1 VRPCRLAAIGRAL
14 NLKRHFLA
22 FSQRAALLGAGLAVL
37 LTVLPGCNEIKQD
50 VSDAPAVAALSDTV
64 HALPGL
70 HGTSGLEVHAV
81 RSIKTVIVHKI
92 ALMPLIDEPDQVD
105 RTLPPGAAQSITAAS
120 YARANELGGWEVV
133 PQDDVDA
140 ALQQLPPLTVA
151 DLDQNALALGRKV
164 AADGVIYGS
173 VHLYR
178 ERVGFDYAA
187 QEPASV
193 AFTLRFVDE
202 KSQQVVWTAKF
213 AREQKALAQNILDL
227 PNFVSH
233 GARWVRAHD
242 IAVEGI
248 NGALDNL
255 QSKLTIEPVVQGK

>member
-1 VRPCRLAAIGRAL
+1 VRGGRLGP
-14 NLKRHFLA
+14 LA
-22 FSQRAALLGAGLAVL
+22 VAAALLVAG
-37 LTVLPGCNEIKQD
+37 CMD
-50 VSDAPAVAALSDTV
+50 VAHDMANSPAVTAMSDTV
-64 HALPGL
+64 SALPGL
-70 HGTSGLEVHAV
+70 HGTTGLEIHAV
-81 RSIKTVIVHKI
+81 RSIKTVIIHKI
-92 ALMPLIDEPDQVD
+92 AVMPLIDEPDQID
-105 RTLPPGAAQSITAAS
+105 KTLPADAAQSITAAI

-133 PQDDVDA
+133 PQDDVDE

-164 AADGVIYGS
+164 AADGVIYGT
-173 VHLYR
+173 VNRYR

-187 QEPASV
+187 QSPAAV
-193 AFTLRFVDE
+193 AFMLEFVDE
-202 KSQQVVWTAKF
+202 NSKQVVWTAKY
-213 AREQKALAQNILDL
+213 AHEQKALSQNILDL

-255 QSKLTIEPVVQGK
+255 QSKLTIEPILQGK

>member
-1 VRPCRLAAIGRAL
+1 VRAGRLGRLLAAT
-14 NLKRHFLA
+14 
-22 FSQRAALLGAGLAVL
+22 VL
-37 LTVLPGCNEIKQD
+37 LVAGCTDVAHD
-50 VSDAPAVAALSDTV
+50 VSNSPAVNAMSDTV
-64 HALPGL
+64 QALPGL

-81 RSIKTVIVHKI
+81 RSIRAVIVHKI
-92 ALMPLIDEPDQVD
+92 AVMPMVDQPDQIGKS
-105 RTLPPGAAQSITAAS
+105 LPPDAAQSITAAI

-151 DLDQNALALGRKV
+151 DLDRNALALGRKV
-164 AADGVIYGS
+164 AADGVIYGA
-173 VHLYR
+173 VNHYR

-187 QEPASV
+187 QTPAAV
-193 AFTLRFVDE
+193 AFALNFVDE
-202 KSQQVVWTAKF
+202 NSKQVVWTAKF
-213 AREQKALAQNILDL
+213 AREQKALSQNILDL

-248 NGALDNL
+248 NGALDDL

>member
-1 VRPCRLAAIGRAL
+1 VRCGRILRLAAATAMLRL
-14 NLKRHFLA
+14 MPCC
-22 FSQRAALLGAGLAVL
+22 QDLGH
-37 LTVLPGCNEIKQD
+37 N
-50 VSDAPAVAALSDTV
+50 VSNTPVFNAMSDTV

-81 RSIKTVIVHKI
+81 RSIKTVVVHKI
-92 ALMPLIDEPDQVD
+92 AVMPLVDQPDQID
-105 RTLPPGAAQSITAAS
+105 KTLPADAAQSITAAI
-120 YARANELGGWEVV
+120 YARASELGGWEVA
-133 PQDDVDA
+133 PQEDVDT

-151 DLDQNALALGRKV
+151 DLEQNALALALKI
-164 AADGVIYGS
+164 AADGVIYGTVS
-173 VHLYR
+173 RYR

-187 QEPASV
+187 QSPAAV
-193 AFTLRFVDE
+193 AFTLNFMDE
-202 KSQQVVWTAKF
+202 KSKQVVWTAKF
-213 AREQKALAQNILDL
+213 AREQKALSQNILDL

-255 QSKLTIEPVVQGK
+255 QSKLTIEPIVQGK

>member
-1 VRPCRLAAIGRAL
+1 VRHGRLLRVACGAAWLMLVPACLEMAHGVS
-14 NLKRHFLA
+14 NSPA
-22 FSQRAALLGAGLAVL
+22 FNAM
-37 LTVLPGCNEIKQD
+37 
-50 VSDAPAVAALSDTV
+50 SDSV

-70 HGTSGLEVHAV
+70 HGTTGLEVHAV
-81 RSIKTVIVHKI
+81 RSIKTVIIHKI
-92 ALMPLIDEPDQVD
+92 AVMPLADQPDQVD
-105 RTLPPGAAQSITAAS
+105 KSLPTDAAQSITAAI
-120 YARANELGGWEVV
+120 YARANELGGWEVT

-151 DLDQNALALGRKV
+151 DLDQNALALGRKL
-164 AADGVIYGS
+164 AADGVIYGT
-173 VHLYR
+173 VNRYR

-187 QEPASV
+187 QSPAAV
-193 AFTLRFVDE
+193 AFMLSFVDE
-202 KSQQVVWTAKF
+202 NSKQVVWTAKF
-213 AREQKALAQNILDL
+213 AREQKALSQNILDL

-255 QSKLTIEPVVQGK
+255 QSKLTIEPIVQGK

>member
-1 VRPCRLAAIGRAL
+1 MKGATPLRFALATVMI
-14 NLKRHFLA
+14 F
-22 FSQRAALLGAGLAVL
+22 AAMSCQEVAH
-37 LTVLPGCNEIKQD
+37 D
-50 VSDAPAVAALSDTV
+50 VSNTPAFNAMSDTV
-64 HALPGL
+64 RALPGL

-92 ALMPLIDEPDQVD
+92 AVMPLADEPDQID
-105 RTLPPGAAQSITAAS
+105 KTLPPDAAQSITAAI

-133 PQDDVDA
+133 PQDDVDE
-140 ALQQLPPLTVA
+140 ALQQLPPLTLA
-151 DLDQNALALGRKV
+151 DLDQNALRLGRRV
-164 AADGVIYGS
+164 AADGVIYGM
-173 VHLYR
+173 VNRYR

-187 QEPASV
+187 QSPAAV
-193 AFTLRFVDE
+193 AFVLKFVDE
-202 KSQQVVWTAKF
+202 NSKQIVWTAKF

-227 PNFVSH
+227 PNFISH

-248 NGALDNL
+248 NGALDDL

>member
-1 VRPCRLAAIGRAL
+1 VRDSRLG
-14 NLKRHFLA
+14 
-22 FSQRAALLGAGLAVL
+22 LLTLAVL
-37 LTVLPGCNEIKQD
+37 ALFAPGCLQMAHDISNT
-50 VSDAPAVAALSDTV
+50 PAYNAMSDTV
-64 HALPGL
+64 EALPGL

-81 RSIKTVIVHKI
+81 RSIKTVIIHKI
-92 ALMPLIDEPDQVD
+92 AVMPLVDEPDQVD
-105 RTLPPGAAQSITAAS
+105 KTLPPDAAQSITAAI

-151 DLDQNALALGRKV
+151 DLNQDVLALGRKV
-164 AADGVIYGS
+164 AADGVIYG
-173 VHLYR
+173 VVNRYR

-187 QEPASV
+187 QSPAAV
-193 AFTLRFVDE
+193 AFVLNFVDE
-202 KSQQVVWTAKF
+202 NTKQVVWTAKF
-213 AREQKALAQNILDL
+213 AREQKALSQNILDL

-255 QSKLTIEPVVQGK
+255 QSKLTIEPILQGK